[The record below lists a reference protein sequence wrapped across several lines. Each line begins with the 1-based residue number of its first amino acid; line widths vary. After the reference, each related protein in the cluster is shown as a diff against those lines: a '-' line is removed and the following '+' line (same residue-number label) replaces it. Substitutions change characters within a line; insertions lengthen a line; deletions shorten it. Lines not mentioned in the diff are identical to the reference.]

1 MTLQE
6 LKDKI
11 SIITKETQPGA
22 NTAQRIGS
30 TMQDIASFVS
40 AYPVVTIKDN
50 FTIDAQPNTFY
61 NIKNNGEDSVNI
73 NIDTDKY
80 SVDEQEKL
88 TMFVW
93 DTMGED
99 IMNSGLGNMNTILL
113 VIIFLG
119 HHIKEDST
127 YEDYKYSSFQSLE
140 GQGTEEDSGKI
151 ITTNFLYQIKSYFSD
166 EVKTGN
172 NINWCIKQILLKGK
186 SVDENGNVVE
196 DVEMDLIGELGQDI
210 IIPITNIQV
219 PTENN
224 DDLALITLKE
234 EYQELPFSDLPHV
247 FIEVENDNE
256 EYSHK
261 YEVFGFIPLQMNIPH
276 VYTNEPL
283 PNTTD
288 IYGDGMNLSEYADIK
303 FVKNIDQKGC
313 EVANEYVFN
322 INSPANVTFN
332 QSIKWNNGNEP
343 DLSQNGTYTI
353 SLLNGVGCFT
363 FVE

>member
-1 MTLQE
+1 MNLQE

-11 SIITKETQPGA
+11 SIITNETQPGA

-73 NIDTDKY
+73 SIDSANYSIEDK
-80 SVDEQEKL
+80 EKL
-88 TMFVW
+88 TMFTW
-93 DTMGED
+93 NTLMEDLGTIGYFGE
-99 IMNSGLGNMNTILL
+99 MLMFS
-113 VIIFLG
+113 IFFG
-119 HHIKEDST
+119 YHIKEDSAC
-127 YEDYKYSSFQSLE
+127 YGYKYSSFQSLRI
-140 GQGTEEDSGKI
+140 QRTQEDSGSV
-151 ITTNFLYQIKSYFSD
+151 ITNNIQFQVKSYFSD

-172 NINWCIKQILLKGK
+172 NINWCIKQLLYKVK
-186 SVDENGNVVE
+186 VVDENGNVLQEIEE
-196 DVEMDLIGELGQDI
+196 DIIGSLGQDI
-210 IIPITNIQV
+210 IIPITNVQV

-234 EYQELPFSDLPHV
+234 EYQELPSSNLPHV
-247 FIEVENDNE
+247 FTEIENDNS

-261 YEVFGFIPLQMNIPH
+261 YSVFGFMPFQMNIPY

-283 PNTTD
+283 PNTID
-288 IYGDGMNLSEYADIK
+288 IYCDGMNLSEYAADIK
-303 FVKNIDQKGC
+303 FVKNIPTKGC

-332 QSIKWNNGNEP
+332 QDIKWNNGNEP
-343 DLSQNGTYTI
+343 DLTQNGTYTI

>member
-50 FTIDAQPNTFY
+50 FTIDAEPNTFY
-61 NIKNNGEDSVNI
+61 NIKNSEEDSI
-73 NIDTDKY
+73 NISIDPTKY

-88 TMFVW
+88 TMFTW
-93 DTMGED
+93 DTMMED
-99 IMNSGLGNMNTILL
+99 LQAYSNVAKMIMFS
-113 VIIFLG
+113 IFLG
-119 HHIKEDST
+119 HTIKEDST
-127 YEDYKYSSFQSLE
+127 YEDYKYSSFQFIE
-140 GQGTEEDSGKI
+140 EQMTEEDSGSV
-151 ITTNFLYQIKSYFSD
+151 ITTNAQFQVKSYFSD

-172 NINWCIKQILLKGK
+172 NLNWCIKQLLVKGK
-186 SVDENGNVVE
+186 EVDENGNVLDE
-196 DVEMDLIGELGQDI
+196 LDMDLIEQMGQDI
-210 IIPITNIQV
+210 IFPITNIYV
-219 PTENN
+219 PTDNN

-234 EYQELPFSDLPHV
+234 EGMGMPSNLPHV
-247 FIEVENDNE
+247 FTEVENDNSE
-256 EYSHK
+256 FSHK
-261 YEVFGFIPLQMNIPH
+261 YEVFGLIPLQMGIPY

-288 IYGDGMNLSEYADIK
+288 IYGDGMNLSEFADIK
-303 FVKNIDQKGC
+303 FVKNIAQSGC

-332 QSIKWNNGNEP
+332 QYIKWNNGNEP
-343 DLSQNGTYTI
+343 DLSQNGIYTI
-353 SLLNGVGCFT
+353 SLLNGVGCYT